1 MSRNDQMRSRRLFA
15 PLVALVITACS
26 SSAQKPK
33 GPPPI
38 SVTTA
43 QIKRTTIVTYATL
56 DGQVDPFLQSSVATE
71 QGGTILHIY
80 ANEGDRVREG
90 QPLAK
95 IDDAPLRAT
104 LTQQEGAKGAADAK
118 LSEAQTQLP
127 ITTTLYESALTQAEQ
142 GLTQAQYQQIAD
154 RANVNNTKATYVGD
168 EQLEK
173 QGYVAETT
181 YEQARASYVAAQQLL
196 AADATKITQAQAAVT
211 EAKRNLLNAR
221 LQAQVVNE
229 NRASV
234 VEAQGAQQ
242 LTQTQLGETVLTSP
256 FDGVVTSRLLDPGSY
271 ASPNQAI
278 YQISQIDPT
287 YVDFNLKD
295 VDLAY
300 VHEGTPVSFAT
311 SANPGRR
318 YNGTIATINAVPTAG
333 TLLYR
338 ARVVMRNPDYSL
350 RGGMLVTVRV
360 TKETHT
366 NALVAPRDAVT
377 QNDGKGEL
385 FTIVTDDA
393 SQTSHAKLLHVG
405 IGAQS
410 DTYVELVSPDVHEG
424 MTIVATRPDQLQDG
438 SPVTVAR

>member
-1 MSRNDQMRSRRLFA
+1 MRTIRLLA
-15 PLVALVITACS
+15 TLAALAISACS
-26 SSAQKPK
+26 SSAQKPN

-38 SVTTA
+38 SVTTT
-43 QIKRTTIVTYATL
+43 QLKRATIVTYATL
-56 DGQVDPFLQSSVATE
+56 DGQVEPFLQSNVATE
-71 QGGTILHIY
+71 QGGTILRIY

-142 GLTQAQYQQIAD
+142 GLTQAQYQQISD
-154 RANVNNTKATYVGD
+154 RANVNNTKATYTGD

-181 YEQARASYVAAQQLL
+181 YEQARAAYVAAQQLL

-234 VEAQGAQQ
+234 TEAQGAQQ
-242 LTQTQLGETVLTSP
+242 LTQTQLGETVLAAP
-256 FDGVVTSRLLDPGSY
+256 FDGVVTSRLLDPGAY

-300 VHEGTPVSFAT
+300 VHEGTPISFAT

-318 YNGTIATINAVPTAG
+318 YNGTIATINAVPTSG

-350 RGGMLVTVRV
+350 RGGMLVTVRA
-360 TKETHT
+360 TKETHA
-366 NALVAPRDAVT
+366 NALVAPRDSVT

-385 FTIVTDDA
+385 FTVATDDA
-393 SQTSHAKLLHVG
+393 SQRSHAKLLHVG

-410 DTYVELVSPDVHEG
+410 DTYVEIVSPDVHEG

-438 SPVTVAR
+438 SPVSVPH

>member
-181 YEQARASYVAAQQLL
+181 YEQARASYVVS
-196 AADATKITQAQAAVT
+196 AT
-211 EAKRNLLNAR
+211 
-221 LQAQVVNE
+221 
-229 NRASV
+229 
-234 VEAQGAQQ
+234 
-242 LTQTQLGETVLTSP
+242 
-256 FDGVVTSRLLDPGSY
+256 
-271 ASPNQAI
+271 
-278 YQISQIDPT
+278 
-287 YVDFNLKD
+287 
-295 VDLAY
+295 
-300 VHEGTPVSFAT
+300 
-311 SANPGRR
+311 
-318 YNGTIATINAVPTAG
+318 
-333 TLLYR
+333 
-338 ARVVMRNPDYSL
+338 
-350 RGGMLVTVRV
+350 
-360 TKETHT
+360 
-366 NALVAPRDAVT
+366 
-377 QNDGKGEL
+377 
-385 FTIVTDDA
+385 
-393 SQTSHAKLLHVG
+393 
-405 IGAQS
+405 
-410 DTYVELVSPDVHEG
+410 
-424 MTIVATRPDQLQDG
+424 
-438 SPVTVAR
+438 

>member
-1 MSRNDQMRSRRLFA
+1 MRTFRLLV
-15 PLVALVITACS
+15 PLAALAIAACS

-38 SVTTA
+38 SVTTT
-43 QIKRTTIVTYATL
+43 QLKRTTIVTFATL
-56 DGQVDPFLQSSVATE
+56 DGQVDPFLQSNVATE
-71 QGGTILHIY
+71 QGGTILRIY
-80 ANEGDRVREG
+80 ANEGDRVHEG

-142 GLTQAQYQQIAD
+142 GLTQAQYQQISD
-154 RANVNNTKATYVGD
+154 RANVNNTKATFVGD

-181 YEQARASYVAAQQLL
+181 YEQAHASYVAAQQLL
-196 AADATKITQAQAAVT
+196 AADATKITQAQATVT

-234 VEAQGAQQ
+234 TEAQGAQQ

-256 FDGVVTSRLLDPGSY
+256 FDGVVTSRLLDPGAY

-300 VHEGTPVSFAT
+300 VHEGTQISFAT

-318 YNGTIATINAVPTAG
+318 YNGTIATINAVPTTG

-338 ARVVMRNPDYSL
+338 ARVVMHNPDYSL

-360 TKETHT
+360 TKETHE
-366 NALVAPRDAVT
+366 NVLVAPRDAVT
-377 QNDGKGEL
+377 QDDGKGEL
-385 FTIVTDDA
+385 FTVVTDDA
-393 SQTSHAKLLHVG
+393 TQTSHAKLLHVG

-410 DTYVELVSPDVHEG
+410 DTYVEIVSPDVHEG

-438 SPVTVAR
+438 SPVSVPH

>member
-1 MSRNDQMRSRRLFA
+1 MRTFRLLA
-15 PLVALVITACS
+15 PLAALAITACS

-38 SVTTA
+38 SVTTT
-43 QIKRTTIVTYATL
+43 QLKRATIATYATL
-56 DGQVDPFLQSSVATE
+56 DGQVDPFLQSNVATE
-71 QGGTILHIY
+71 QGGTILRIY

-142 GLTQAQYQQIAD
+142 GLTQAKYQQISD
-154 RANVNNTKATYVGD
+154 RANVNNTKATFVGD

-234 VEAQGAQQ
+234 TEAQGAQQ
-242 LTQTQLGETVLTSP
+242 LTQTQLGETVLTAP
-256 FDGVVTSRLLDPGSY
+256 FDGVVTSRLLDPGAY

-300 VHEGTPVSFAT
+300 VHEGTQISFAT

-318 YNGTIATINAVPTAG
+318 YNGTIATINAVPTTG

-338 ARVVMRNPDYSL
+338 ARIVMRNPDYSL

-360 TKETHT
+360 TKEMHA

-385 FTIVTDDA
+385 FTIVTGDA
-393 SQTSHAKLLHVG
+393 AQASHAKLLHVG

-410 DTYVELVSPDVHEG
+410 NTYVEIVSPDVHEG

-438 SPVTVAR
+438 SPVSVPH